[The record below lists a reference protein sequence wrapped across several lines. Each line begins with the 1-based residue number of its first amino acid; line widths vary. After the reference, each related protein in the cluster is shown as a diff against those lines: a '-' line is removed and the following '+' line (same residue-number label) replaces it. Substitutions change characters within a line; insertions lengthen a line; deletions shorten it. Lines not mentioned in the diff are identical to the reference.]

1 MNLAHGRRAARKSPH
16 AVQRVARRRARKIKA
31 ILAGG
36 LVLGIG
42 SAATLAAWT
51 DNESTAGSFT
61 AGRFA
66 IQTSVNKTDWDTAAQ
81 MSFNASNMYPGAVVY
96 APVYVRTTGV
106 STYKAI
112 ITVSSEAIS
121 NPNELATN
129 LNYKAV
135 VQTIAVDALGS
146 YTCNANTFSGAT
158 FVYGGASSQVALA
171 EANTSKETS
180 EAAEQG
186 GNVLAYCFQV
196 TLAANTPTAAQ
207 GQSATKTWTFTGQS
221 QSTPNTP

>member
-1 MNLAHGRRAARKSPH
+1 MKFARGRRAAHRSPQ
-16 AVQRVARRRARKIKA
+16 AAPRVARRHARQIKA

-42 SAATLAAWT
+42 SAATMAAWT
-51 DNESTAGSFT
+51 DNESTTGSFA

-66 IQTSVNKTDWDTAAQ
+66 IQTSVNKTDWNSESQ
-81 MSFNASNMYPGAVVY
+81 MTFSASNMYPRAVVY
-96 APVYVRTTGV
+96 APVFVRTTSE
-106 STYKAI
+106 STYKATI
-112 ITVSSEAIS
+112 SVSSEAIS

-129 LNYKAV
+129 LDYKTA

-146 YTCNANTFSGAT
+146 YACNANTFSGAT
-158 FVYGGASSQVALA
+158 FVYGGASSQVGLE
-171 EANTSKETS
+171 EAKASTVTS
-180 EAAEQG
+180 EAAARSG
-186 GNVLAYCFQV
+186 DVLAYCFQV

-221 QSTPNTP
+221 QSTPSTP